1 MLGHVL
7 EANMTNNVVFLEV
20 LSLKDMMNGESGR
33 RIEPQHLRET
43 ILRAAIPLIPG
54 WDAVTTAQIA
64 RAAGID
70 EVTFLDVFSDK
81 DAVILALSE
90 RIMIALDPTQVVQ
103 DLQAIRLDQPVAVR
117 LIKAINALDAYR
129 GRAAT
134 VLAVPDTSG
143 APRRQPPS
151 DRETADEPR
160 TGQLDRDDFRSATRL
175 DIICDAVT
183 KLLEPD
189 QENLRYSCRIL
200 AGAFIGLYS
209 GGQQNPQPEP
219 SQLSAEQLVD
229 LFLHGTMTATN

>member
-7 EANMTNNVVFLEV
+7 VANMTNNVVFLEV

-70 EVTFLDVFSDK
+70 EVTF
-81 DAVILALSE
+81 
-90 RIMIALDPTQVVQ
+90 
-103 DLQAIRLDQPVAVR
+103 
-117 LIKAINALDAYR
+117 
-129 GRAAT
+129 
-134 VLAVPDTSG
+134 
-143 APRRQPPS
+143 
-151 DRETADEPR
+151 
-160 TGQLDRDDFRSATRL
+160 
-175 DIICDAVT
+175 
-183 KLLEPD
+183 
-189 QENLRYSCRIL
+189 RIL